1 VFLGQKKQERSI
13 MAGHSKWANIRHK
26 KGAADQK
33 RAKVFTKLAKEV
45 TVAARLGGGDVD
57 SNPRLRR
64 AIASARAVS
73 MPKDNIERAIKKG
86 TGDMDGVTFEEIT
99 FEGYGAGGV
108 AVMVDC
114 LTDNRNRTV
123 SEVRFAFK
131 KGNGNMGESGS
142 VAWIFEQKGVIGFN
156 ELEGLDVEK
165 LQEVA
170 IEAGA
175 DDIEEEEEAIT
186 IYTSVEDF
194 DNVSEAIEKAGFQP
208 QRSEVAKIPSNTVAC
223 EGETA
228 DDVFKLINLLED
240 LDDVQNVSANF
251 DISDEELERLL
262 S

>member
-1 VFLGQKKQERSI
+1 

-26 KGAADQK
+26 KGAADAK

-57 SNPRLRR
+57 ANPRLRR
-64 AIASARAVS
+64 AISAARAVS
-73 MPKDNIERAIKKG
+73 MPKDNIDRAVKKG
-86 TGDMDGVTFEEIT
+86 TGDMDGVTFEEVT

-123 SEVRFAFK
+123 SEIRFAFK
-131 KGNGNMGESGS
+131 KGHGAMGENGS
-142 VAWIFEQKGVIGFN
+142 VAWVFSQKGVISFT
-156 ELEGLDVEK
+156 ELENLDMDK

-175 DDIEEEEEAIT
+175 EDIEEEEGAVT
-186 IYTSVEDF
+186 IYTTVEDF
-194 DNVSEAIEKAGFQP
+194 DAVSSAVEAAGLQP
-208 QRSEVAKIPSNTVAC
+208 QRNEITKIPGNTVEC

-228 DDVFKLINLLED
+228 DSVIKLINLLED

-251 DISDEELERLL
+251 DISDSELERIM

>member
-1 VFLGQKKQERSI
+1 

-26 KGAADQK
+26 KGAADAK
-33 RAKVFTKLAKEV
+33 RSKVFTKLAKEI
-45 TVAARLGGGDVD
+45 TVAARLGGGDLD
-57 SNPRLRR
+57 ANPRLRR
-64 AIASARAVS
+64 AINSARAVS
-73 MPKDNIERAIKKG
+73 MPKDNIDRAVKKG
-86 TGDMDGVTFEEIT
+86 TGEMDGVEFEEIT

-108 AVMVDC
+108 AFMVDC

-123 SEVRFAFK
+123 SEIRFAFK
-131 KGNGNMGESGS
+131 KGNGSMGENGS
-142 VAWIFEQKGVIGFN
+142 VAWIFDQKGVVAFN
-156 ELEGLDVEK
+156 EIDGLDVDK

-175 DDIEEEEEAIT
+175 EDIEEEEGAIT
-186 IYTSVEDF
+186 VYTSMEDF
-194 DNVSEAIEKAGFQP
+194 DSVSQAIENAGFQP
-208 QRSEVAKIPSNTVAC
+208 QRSEIAKIPSNTIAC

-251 DISDEELERLL
+251 DISDDELERLM